1 VFYAGVL
8 MHGVN
13 YPGYGRTGVMDLALQ
28 GHDHAYLRTWPMHG
42 EKRAASPKEGTIY
55 IVSVS
60 GTKYYEQGNFDYTE
74 FGMTNVSTYQ
84 VLDIRIDGDK
94 LTYKAYDG
102 EGKVRD
108 EFVIE
113 K

>member
-1 VFYAGVL
+1 VRQLWGALFDKYRV
-8 MHGVN
+8 
-13 YPGYGRTGVMDLALQ
+13 DLALQ
-28 GHDHAYLRTWPMHG
+28 GHDHAYLRTYPMFDG
-42 EKRAASPKEGTIY
+42 KRVGSPAEGTIY

-60 GTKYYEQGNFDYTE
+60 GTKFYDQGDFDYTE
-74 FGMTNVSTYQ
+74 FGMTNVPTYQ
-84 VLDIRIDGDK
+84 VLDIEIGEDTLK
-94 LTYKAYDG
+94 YKAYDI